1 VRRRRS
7 REGEPP
13 RELDLLVPE
22 AGKSPVIG
30 RKDLLAE
37 LQAWLD
43 DDTDISGHAL
53 VGRAGTGNT
62 RLALEFCRIID
73 RDPAAKSEWIAGF
86 LSASDLRAVVETLTT
101 QASSGISGR
110 SWSSTTRPSAIRPWP
125 AGWTG
130 SPTSRMQGP
139 RLAQFNLNRSC
150 HAF

>member
-1 VRRRRS
+1 M
-7 REGEPP
+7 
-13 RELDLLVPE
+13 
-22 AGKSPVIG
+22 IG

-53 VGRAGTGNT
+53 VGRAGIGKT

-101 QASSGISGR
+101 HSFVWER
-110 SWSSTTRPSAIRPWP
+110 RTLWSSTTPPSAIRPWP

-130 SPTSRMQGP
+130 SPTSRMQESAVGTIQFEP
-139 RLAQFNLNRSC
+139 LVPCLLNPIHLAGCSMGTAPNCR
-150 HAF
+150 